1 MIGDPVLLLNQ
12 NYEPLNIC
20 AARRAIVM
28 LGVEKAEV
36 IEYGAGSINTPT
48 SGIQIPSVIKLNYMV
63 KRPMHKIKLSRREIF
78 IRDDFT
84 CLYCGNVPVDLTI
97 DHVVP
102 RYRGGENSWD
112 NLVTACIP
120 CNHRKAGRTPREAGM
135 TLAKRLVSKPRN
147 PYVRFINR
155 PILEEWRKF
164 IPGINKT

>member
-1 MIGDPVLLLNQ
+1 MIGSPVLLLNQ

-36 IEYGAGSINTPT
+36 IEYGIGLINTP
-48 SGIQIPSVIKLNYMV
+48 SGGVQIPSVIKLNYLV
-63 KRPMHKIKLSRREIF
+63 KRPIPKIKLSRREIF
-78 IRDDFT
+78 IRDNFT
-84 CLYCGNVPVDLTI
+84 CLYCGKMPFDLTI

-102 RYRGGENSWD
+102 RYRGGEHSWD

-135 TLAKRLVSKPRN
+135 ALAKRLVSKPRN
-147 PYVRFINR
+147 PYARFINR

-164 IPGINKT
+164 IPINKT